1 MIFEKLSDNKIK
13 IILSKEDMKVRN
25 IEDKALLSNHLE
37 VQSVVQDLLLEA
49 EKRVDFKTADDDL
62 VVESVLS
69 SNGDFVF
76 TITKLCTD
84 SDNTVFLHNV
94 VILKLKNL
102 GDFISFCTYVNNL
115 DNKDSLGCLSL
126 YLYNGEYYLCIYNYP
141 FAPQHLLNSLVE
153 FGDVMPF
160 SDYLIGA
167 FQEYG
172 KKLLDSSGI
181 DNCIK
186 WASTVE

>member
-13 IILSKEDMKVRN
+13 IILSKEDMRIKN

-37 VQSVVQDLLLEA
+37 VQAVVQDLLLEA
-49 EKRVDFKTADDDL
+49 EKRFDFKTADDDL
-62 VVESVLS
+62 IVESVLS

-76 TITKLCTD
+76 TITKLCND
-84 SDNTVFLHNV
+84 FDNTAFLHNV

-115 DNKDSLGCLSL
+115 DNKEVLGCLSL

-141 FAPQHLLNSLVE
+141 FAPQYLLNSLVE